1 MNDKEIPL
9 FNKDRDRFY
18 KRMSNEQHV
27 MFDSILE
34 VPFTFV
40 EAKAGSG
47 KTTVAFAAGIDM
59 LANGVI
65 SKIIYIIKPSKR
77 SYANGY
83 LPGDLEQKTA
93 QLYYAAYDALE
104 VLGFSQRDIQALV
117 NTEQVMLITDN
128 NLRGVNL
135 MDCLVIIDEGQNMGV
150 SDLRLVLTRIHDDS
164 KCVLLGDS
172 RQSDNPGDKE
182 HCFVDYGNY
191 MVEHI
196 GRKVELTR
204 NFRGRLSKIAEEY
217 EPLD

>member
-1 MNDKEIPL
+1 
-9 FNKDRDRFY
+9 
-18 KRMSNEQHV
+18 
-27 MFDSILE
+27 
-34 VPFTFV
+34 
-40 EAKAGSG
+40 
-47 KTTVAFAAGIDM
+47 
-59 LANGVI
+59 
-65 SKIIYIIKPSKR
+65 
-77 SYANGY
+77 
-83 LPGDLEQKTA
+83 
-93 QLYYAAYDALE
+93 
-104 VLGFSQRDIQALV
+104 
-117 NTEQVMLITDN
+117 MLITDN

-204 NFRGRLSKIAEEY
+204 NFRGRLSKIAEDY